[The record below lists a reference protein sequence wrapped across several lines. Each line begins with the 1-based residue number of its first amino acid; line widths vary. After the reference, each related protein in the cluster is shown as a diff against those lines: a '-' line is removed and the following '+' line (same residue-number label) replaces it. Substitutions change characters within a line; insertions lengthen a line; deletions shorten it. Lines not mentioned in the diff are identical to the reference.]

1 MYYQDR
7 AELEDDLY
15 QEDEG
20 DSDGSEVNSELE
32 FHLYSQLHY
41 SNPGDEEVEVGQEG
55 RQDSP
60 RQEAIEEASV
70 GDRRQGS
77 SGDSLPSEIRQP
89 QPPLARQ
96 GEKSKDEKKRKNQP
110 GVRKPPSFLEE
121 VIVIDSGPDII
132 SISDSDTSA
141 DDVGVCASK
150 GQRVP
155 RPQTSTPAPQVGTGL
170 AVTSAATITVI

>member
-41 SNPGDEEVEVGQEG
+41 SNPGDEEVEVGQDG
-55 RQDSP
+55 RQDGP
-60 RQEAIEEASV
+60 RQEITEKAPV
-70 GDRRQGS
+70 DDRGQESTRDSQS
-77 SGDSLPSEIRQP
+77 SELRQP
-89 QPPLARQ
+89 EPPLVGK
-96 GEKSKDEKKRKNQP
+96 GEKNKDEKKRKVQP
-110 GVRKPPSFLEE
+110 GGRKPSSFLEE

-150 GQRVP
+150 GQRVL
-155 RPQTSTPAPQVGTGL
+155 RPQTSTPAPQV
-170 AVTSAATITVI
+170 

>member
-7 AELEDDLY
+7 AELEDDIY
-15 QEDEG
+15 HEDEG

-41 SNPGDEEVEVGQEG
+41 SNPEEENVELGQDR

-60 RQEAIEEASV
+60 RQEVTEKASV
-70 GDRRQGS
+70 DDGGQGS
-77 SGDSLPSEIRQP
+77 TRDSRPSEIRQL
-89 QPPLARQ
+89 QPPRK
-96 GEKSKDEKKRKNQP
+96 GEKSKEEKKRKIQP
-110 GVRKPPSFLEE
+110 GSRIPSSFLEE

-150 GQRVP
+150 GQRVL
-155 RPQTSTPAPQVGTGL
+155 RPQTSTPAPQV
-170 AVTSAATITVI
+170 

>member
-7 AELEDDLY
+7 AELENDLY
-15 QEDEG
+15 HEDEG

-41 SNPGDEEVEVGQEG
+41 SNPGEEDVEQGQDR
-55 RQDSP
+55 RQESP
-60 RQEAIEEASV
+60 RQELTEKASV
-70 GDRRQGS
+70 DDGGHGS
-77 SGDSLPSEIRQP
+77 TSDSRPSEIRQL
-89 QPPLARQ
+89 QPPLARK
-96 GEKSKDEKKRKNQP
+96 GEKSKEEKKRKNQSGSRMP
-110 GVRKPPSFLEE
+110 SSFLEE

-150 GQRVP
+150 GQRVL
-155 RPQTSTPAPQVGTGL
+155 RPQTSTPAPQV
-170 AVTSAATITVI
+170 

>member
-15 QEDEG
+15 QENEG

-41 SNPGDEEVEVGQEG
+41 SNPDEEVEVGQDG

-60 RQEAIEEASV
+60 RQEVIEKAPV
-70 GDRRQGS
+70 DGGQGS
-77 SGDSLPSEIRQP
+77 TRDSRPSEIRLP
-89 QPPLARQ
+89 QPPLARK
-96 GEKSKDEKKRKNQP
+96 GEKSKDDKKRKIEP
-110 GVRKPPSFLEE
+110 GGRKPSSFLEE

-155 RPQTSTPAPQVGTGL
+155 RPQTSTPAPQVCMSPQL
-170 AVTSAATITVI
+170 IQEQSFI